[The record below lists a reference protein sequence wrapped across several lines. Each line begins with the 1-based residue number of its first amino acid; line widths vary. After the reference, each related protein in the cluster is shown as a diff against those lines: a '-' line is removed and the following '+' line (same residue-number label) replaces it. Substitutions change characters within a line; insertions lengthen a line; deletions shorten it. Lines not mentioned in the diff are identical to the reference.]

1 MKKTKKVRVV
11 NPMQFHNAVMKIA
24 SEFGEDYGCA
34 HIEVSTYL
42 TSHKVSYKCYT
53 PLGGWQQ
60 GETMSEALSNL
71 RNAIEV
77 KKATANPGQE
87 KQNESFDDFPI

>member
-1 MKKTKKVRVV
+1 
-11 NPMQFHNAVMKIA
+11 MKIA

-53 PLGGWQQ
+53 PQGGWQE
-60 GETMSEALSNL
+60 GKTMSEALSNL
-71 RNAIEV
+71 RNAIEA
-77 KKATANPGQE
+77 KKVAMAARPD
-87 KQNESFDDFPI
+87 KQNESFDDFSI